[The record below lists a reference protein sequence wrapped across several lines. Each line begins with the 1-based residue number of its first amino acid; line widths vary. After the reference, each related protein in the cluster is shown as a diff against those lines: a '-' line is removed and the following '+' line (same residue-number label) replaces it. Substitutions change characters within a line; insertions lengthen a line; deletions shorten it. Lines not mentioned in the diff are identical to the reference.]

1 MYQYP
6 LLFSRFYSNPT
17 VGTPNLTPTHLHF
30 HPVLFRPSSVYPI
43 RLAEIKSQ
51 FTRFHFNPAPFEP
64 LPSNGIFFKKYFRIL
79 DDNQIHVLKQGMLD
93 SLKNI
98 EFLSIR
104 RNKLERIPKFGPD
117 HAKLKHLDLSENQLE
132 KIDAFTFR
140 FLNNLESL
148 NLSKNHLKGTD
159 FNFVKFWS
167 KLRCPFLGSH

>member
-1 MYQYP
+1 
-6 LLFSRFYSNPT
+6 
-17 VGTPNLTPTHLHF
+17 
-30 HPVLFRPSSVYPI
+30 
-43 RLAEIKSQ
+43 
-51 FTRFHFNPAPFEP
+51 
-64 LPSNGIFFKKYFRIL
+64 
-79 DDNQIHVLKQGMLD
+79 MLD

-148 NLSKNHLKGTD
+148 NLSKNHLKGID
-159 FNFVKFWS
+159 
-167 KLRCPFLGSH
+167 

>member
-1 MYQYP
+1 M
-6 LLFSRFYSNPT
+6 N
-17 VGTPNLTPTHLHF
+17 
-30 HPVLFRPSSVYPI
+30 
-43 RLAEIKSQ
+43 
-51 FTRFHFNPAPFEP
+51 
-64 LPSNGIFFKKYFRIL
+64 FRIL

-98 EFLSIR
+98 EYLSIR

-148 NLSKNHLKGTD
+148 NLSKNHLKGID
-159 FNFVKFWS
+159 FE
-167 KLRCPFLGSH
+167 LRS

>member
-1 MYQYP
+1 MYP
-6 LLFSRFYSNPT
+6 FDHRF
-17 VGTPNLTPTHLHF
+17 L
-30 HPVLFRPSSVYPI
+30 
-43 RLAEIKSQ
+43 KW
-51 FTRFHFNPAPFEP
+51 
-64 LPSNGIFFKKYFRIL
+64 YFRIL

-148 NLSKNHLKGTD
+148 NLSKNHLKGID
-159 FNFVKFWS
+159 YNFVKIFRPFFQWVRYEYCVNWFWPIFIGKREAPVRVTCPEQPICRKWIGRRKMT
-167 KLRCPFLGSH
+167 KLRFNPIIHHRIIFEKI

>member
-1 MYQYP
+1 
-6 LLFSRFYSNPT
+6 
-17 VGTPNLTPTHLHF
+17 
-30 HPVLFRPSSVYPI
+30 
-43 RLAEIKSQ
+43 
-51 FTRFHFNPAPFEP
+51 
-64 LPSNGIFFKKYFRIL
+64 
-79 DDNQIHVLKQGMLD
+79 MLD

-148 NLSKNHLKGTD
+148 NLSKNHLKGID
-159 FNFVKFWS
+159 YNFVEIF
-167 KLRCPFLGSH
+167 RPFFSMSSL